1 MSSGNSPVLEAGRFK
16 TKIDMK
22 KKYYISPTVLC
33 RPVQCL
39 NMLATSGVPAVSDEE
54 AGMDVEVF
62 SNQNRFDELW

>member
-1 MSSGNSPVLEAGRFK
+1 MSSGNSRYVEAGRLK
-16 TKIDMK
+16 TKINMK
-22 KKYYISPTVLC
+22 RKDYISPIVLC